1 MQDEENIKQAMQAF
15 TNDIANIR
23 FIESAENWDVME
35 EFLSDHS
42 LDATPETLRFA
53 FLALSKDQ
61 KLDLMPQGIYV
72 EPQPQPAPAPTPQQ
86 PTPQSVIPV
95 KARTI
100 MYRNG
105 QPIEGTVRR
114 YGDR

>member
-1 MQDEENIKQAMQAF
+1 MQDEQIKNAMDVF
-15 TNDIANIR
+15 TADIANIR
-23 FIESAENWDVME
+23 FIESAENWDVMAD
-35 EFLSDHS
+35 FLSEHN
-42 LDATPETLRFA
+42 LDVAPENLRFA
-53 FLALSKDQ
+53 FLALSKDGL
-61 KLDLMPQGIYV
+61 LDLMPLGIYV

-86 PTPQSVIPV
+86 PTPQSVMSV

-105 QPIEGTVRR
+105 QPIEGSVKR